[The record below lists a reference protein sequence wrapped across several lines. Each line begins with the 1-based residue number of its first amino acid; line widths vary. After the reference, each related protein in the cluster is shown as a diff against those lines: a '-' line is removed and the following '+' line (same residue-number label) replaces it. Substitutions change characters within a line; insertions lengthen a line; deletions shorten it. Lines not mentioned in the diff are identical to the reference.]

1 VRADLSF
8 FYRVWLGYVDYHAG
22 RAIRRDCRGWLAGA
36 RAGVSALA
44 DVESNGAPRAC
55 GTRPAQFEIGFAGGR
70 ISLSGKGEDDVE
82 NDRSSVANVVEATS

>member
-1 VRADLSF
+1 
-8 FYRVWLGYVDYHAG
+8 
-22 RAIRRDCRGWLAGA
+22 
-36 RAGVSALA
+36 
-44 DVESNGAPRAC
+44 VESNGAPRAC